1 MSRLV
6 DVAWTNLNED
16 SFYYTTLIIT
26 CLKDKNYILDLIS
39 KTSQK
44 NVYVDSFKTKEGKEN
59 TIYELNI
66 KTKSKNEIE
75 DYMNSLYDYSFV
87 LQVTR

>member
-1 MSRLV
+1 M
-6 DVAWTNLNED
+6 
-16 SFYYTTLIIT
+16 
-26 CLKDKNYILDLIS
+26 DLIS

-44 NVYVDSFKTKEGKEN
+44 NVDVDSFKTKEGKEN
-59 TIYELNI
+59 TISELNI